1 MTERNSNG
9 RRPGMTD
16 VARLAG
22 VSHQTVSRVLN
33 DNGSVRPETRERVLA
48 AIAELGY
55 RRNLSAR
62 ALVTRRSGL
71 IGIVASGS
79 SRSGPAG
86 TLGALEQAARAA
98 SYFVTV
104 AIASEPQP
112 GLHSVISDA
121 FVEQGVE
128 GVVVIAPTPGV
139 AEIAQDLSGSVPVL
153 VVSAWDPPDGVPTI
167 SVDQRAGAR
176 LAAQRL
182 LDLGHTDVVH
192 VSGPTDWYDAVAR
205 TEAWHAT
212 LLDAGVTP
220 RPDLVG
226 DWSSDRGY
234 ELGRSL
240 LKDLPTAVFAAND
253 LTALGVLRAFAEAGV
268 RVPQDVSVIGFDD
281 LEGSGNFYPP
291 LTTIK
296 QDLRSLGA
304 AALGALVEVIAGGGA
319 PTRRLPVELVER
331 SSTAPPRGAP
341 ADRLRESTDG
351 LLGE

>member
-1 MTERNSNG
+1 MTDERVGTNG

-33 DNGSVRPETRERVLA
+33 DHTSVRPATRERVLA
-48 AIAELGY
+48 AIEQLGY

-98 SYFVTV
+98 GYFVTV
-104 AIASEPQP
+104 AIAPEPEP
-112 GLHSVISDA
+112 DLHGEITDA

-128 GVVVIAPTPGV
+128 GVVAIAPTPGV
-139 AEIAQDLSGSVPVL
+139 AEIAQALGAQVPVL

-176 LAAQRL
+176 LAAEHL
-182 LDLGHTDVVH
+182 LGLGHTDVVH
-192 VSGPTDWYDAVAR
+192 LSGPTDWFDATAR
-205 TEAWHAT
+205 IEGWHAA
-212 LLDAGVTP
+212 LAEAGVTP
-220 RPDLVG
+220 RPDLAG
-226 DWSSDRGY
+226 DWSSERGY

-240 LKDLPTAVFAAND
+240 LEDLPTAVFAGND
-253 LTALGVLRAFAEAGV
+253 LAALGVLRAFAEAGV

-281 LEGSGNFYPP
+281 LEGAANFYPP
-291 LTTIK
+291 LTTVR
-296 QDLRSLGA
+296 QDLRALGA
-304 AALGALVEVIAGGGA
+304 AALGALVEVIAGGA
-319 PTRRLPVELVER
+319 ALPRRLPPQIVER
-331 SSTAPPRGAP
+331 ASTAAPRSA
-341 ADRLRESTDG
+341 R
-351 LLGE
+351 